1 MILSGGLCLS
11 MLILQKPMPKFN
23 WITGHMLATKAF
35 IKNLPP
41 DAITNYIM
49 TTMAFSLKK
58 NAFYLDFW
66 PLSAPILVVTS
77 PLLASQLT
85 QEFNPPKPN
94 NIEAAF
100 VYLCGGPNLF
110 TMQDVPWKIWRSI
123 FSPGFSSAN
132 MLEQTAKIVE
142 QCHIFCSKIRQCAR
156 EGEMFYLEEYTL
168 RLTLD
173 VIGIVSMWVSSR
185 CCVNS

>member
-11 MLILQKPMPKFN
+11 MLILQKPMPEFN
-23 WITGHMLATKAF
+23 WITGHMLAIKAF
-35 IKNLPP
+35 IENLPP

-49 TTMAFSLKK
+49 TTMAFSFKK

-100 VYLCGGPNLF
+100 AYLCGGPNIF
-110 TMQDVPWKIWRSI
+110 TMPDVSWKRWRSI
-123 FSPGFSSAN
+123 FSPGFSSVN